1 MFYFSSHFWGFKKGN
16 TSLKCNSNQFNI
28 IFFIGK
34 PFFVTQI
41 FQIKKEQFFKFFTG
55 IYNERF
61 WHLIPIRK
69 FLEHL
74 TQFFNIVSQDFS
86 FVCIANPLSI
96 LFSKL
101 KLSSWKECFKKHIWR
116 LFFMHLL
123 NIVCIFDKVEICRI
137 YTITFWI
144 ISTVYVYCH
153 LLIHVLFFHTSV

>member
-1 MFYFSSHFWGFKKGN
+1 MHRHLFRMHVYVHVSTPHHYPVLKHTCMFYFSSHFWGFKKGN

-74 TQFFNIVSQDFS
+74 TQFFNIVIQGFS
-86 FVCIANPLSI
+86 FVCKANPLSI

-101 KLSSWKECFKKHIWR
+101 KLSSWKECFKEHIRR
-116 LFFMHLL
+116 LFS
-123 NIVCIFDKVEICRI
+123 CIC
-137 YTITFWI
+137 
-144 ISTVYVYCH
+144 
-153 LLIHVLFFHTSV
+153 